1 MLSERDRKYLLKL
14 KKEIIT
20 NCPKCH
26 GTNYSCVCLD
36 AYRLEFKKVKANIAT
51 KYRAFSL
58 DKITH
63 PQTVDVRAKVATY
76 LDNLDENLENGRG
89 LFLYGSTGLAKTG
102 IASVILIEALRRGH
116 TGYFTTLD
124 ALVDLYA
131 EGWKDEKAKEH
142 YQEVVLGTDVLV
154 VDEVGNETKT
164 NINLV
169 SSCFNDVIRRRSGN
183 MQPTI
188 ITSNLYFKKI
198 KDVYGEE
205 LFSILSECTSPLEF
219 RGVDYRQQVIRED

>member
-1 MLSERDRKYLLKL
+1 VLSERDRKYLLKL
-14 KKEIIT
+14 KKEIIAD
-20 NCPKCH
+20 CPKCKGVDH
-26 GTNYSCVCLD
+26 TCSCLD
-36 AYRLEFKKVKANIAT
+36 IWRLEFKKVKANIAA
-51 KYRAFSL
+51 KYRALTL

-63 PQTVDVRAKVATY
+63 PQTTEVRAKIADY
-76 LDNLDENLENGRG
+76 LNNLDANLENGQG

-102 IASVILIEALRRGH
+102 IASIVLMEAMRRGH
-116 TGYFTTLD
+116 SGYFTTLD

-131 EGWKDEKAKEH
+131 AGWKDEKAKYQ

-169 SSCFNDVIRRRSGN
+169 SSCFNDVIRRRSGSL
-183 MQPTI
+183 QTTI

-198 KDVYGEE
+198 KEVYGEE
-205 LFSILSECTSPLEF
+205 LFSILSECVTPHEF
-219 RGVDYRQQVIRED
+219 RGVDYRQGTAQ

>member
-1 MLSERDRKYLLKL
+1 VLSERDRKYLLKL
-14 KKEIIT
+14 KKEIIAD
-20 NCPKCH
+20 CPKCKGVDH
-26 GTNYSCVCLD
+26 TCSCLD
-36 AYRLEFKKVKANIAT
+36 IWRLEFKKVKANIAA
-51 KYRAFSL
+51 KYRTLTL

-63 PQTVDVRAKVATY
+63 PQTIEVRAKIADY
-76 LDNLDENLENGRG
+76 LNNLDANLENGQG

-102 IASVILIEALRRGH
+102 IASIVLMEAMRRGH
-116 TGYFTTLD
+116 SGYFITLD

-131 EGWKDEKAKEH
+131 SGWKDEKSKYQ

-169 SSCFNDVIRRRSGN
+169 SSCFNDVIRRRSGSL
-183 MQPTI
+183 QTTI

-198 KDVYGEE
+198 KEVYGEE
-205 LFSILSECTSPLEF
+205 LFSILSECVTPHEF
-219 RGVDYRQQVIRED
+219 RGVDYRQGTAQ